1 LKTSKEMQKL
11 VIELCRKMKCNLNS
25 KGAYLKLNLDEGH
38 IPLIIERLTEWT
50 VSVRHEVVSDTGL
63 IMPDPEV
70 IFYTQYDEWVAI
82 ESTNPIS
89 NAITP
94 GQYGGNR
101 KHAELSSTGKY
112 IKTYDVQEQKN
123 LATYVKS
130 WFNRLKADGWVE
142 FAQDTAYQQGKLDD
156 AVIRGE
162 AGDGTEDESHMVEG
176 ELVYAQ
182 LPAGTTSTISNLIGE

>member
-1 LKTSKEMQKL
+1 LKTSKEMQRL

-123 LATYVKS
+123 LGTYVKS

-156 AVIRGE
+156 AVRDEG
-162 AGDGTEDESHMVEG
+162 GDGTEDESHMVEG

-182 LPAGTTSTISNLIGE
+182 LPAGNVIELEGATTNG

>member
-156 AVIRGE
+156 AVRGE
-162 AGDGTEDESHMVEG
+162 AGANVEDESHMVEG

>member
-11 VIELCRKMKCNLNS
+11 VIELCRKMKCNLSS
-25 KGAYLKLNLDEGH
+25 KGAYLKLNLDEAH
-38 IPLIIERLTEWT
+38 IPLIIERLSEWT

-70 IFYTQYDEWVAI
+70 IFYTLFDEWVAI

-89 NAITP
+89 NVITP

-101 KHAELSSTGKY
+101 RHAELSSTGKY
-112 IKTYDVQEQKN
+112 IRTYDVAEQKN

-142 FAQDTAYQQGKLDD
+142 FAQDTGYSQTKLDD
-156 AVIRGE
+156 AVK
-162 AGDGTEDESHMVEG
+162 AQADEDESHMLEG
-176 ELVYAQ
+176 ELVIAV
-182 LPAGTTSTISNLIGE
+182 LPAAPTISDLLGE